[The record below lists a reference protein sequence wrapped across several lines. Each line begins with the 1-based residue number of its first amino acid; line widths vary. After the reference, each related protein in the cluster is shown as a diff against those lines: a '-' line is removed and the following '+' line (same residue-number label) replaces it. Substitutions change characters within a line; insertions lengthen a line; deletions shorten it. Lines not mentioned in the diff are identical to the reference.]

1 MLDVGKGRQE
11 LADGPLAIIV
21 GGLIGL
27 LFGKGI
33 AEKYKQTILQG
44 VALSVILIGW
54 KSALATDQL
63 LIVIISMVAG
73 ATIGEG
79 LNIEGRL
86 ENLGQWLE
94 ARVSAGPGS
103 SLARGFVTTS
113 LVFCVG
119 SMAIVGSLE
128 SGLTGNHQTLF
139 AKSILD
145 GVISIVFASTLGA
158 GVLFSSAAVFLY
170 QGLITLAA
178 VFLKPLL
185 AAATAALQ
193 MTAVGGLLIVAIGLN
208 MLGMVKI
215 RVGNLLPAI
224 FLPLVYHLLRLL
236 LP

>member
-1 MLDVGKGRQE
+1 MLGTIVN
-11 LADGPLAIIV
+11 ALAIIV

-63 LIVIISMVAG
+63 LIVIVSMVAG

-86 ENLGQWLE
+86 EKLGQWLE
-94 ARVSAGPGS
+94 ARVSAGAGG
-103 SLARGFVTTS
+103 SLARGFVTAS

-185 AAATAALQ
+185 AAATVAQ

>member
-1 MLDVGKGRQE
+1 MLGTIVN
-11 LADGPLAIIV
+11 ALAIIV

-33 AEKYKQTILQG
+33 ADKYKQTILQG
-44 VALSVILIGW
+44 VALSVILVGW
-54 KSALATDQL
+54 KSALAADQL
-63 LIVIISMVAG
+63 LIVIVSMVAG

-79 LNIEGRL
+79 LNIEGKL
-86 ENLGQWLE
+86 ERLGQWLE

-103 SLARGFVTTS
+103 SLARGFVTAS

-145 GVISIVFASTLGA
+145 WVISIVFASTMGV

-185 AAATAALQ
+185 AAATVAQ

-224 FLPLVYHLLRLL
+224 FLPLVYHLFRLL

>member
-1 MLDVGKGRQE
+1 MLGTI
-11 LADGPLAIIV
+11 ANALAIIV

-54 KSALATDQL
+54 KSALAADQL

-86 ENLGQWLE
+86 EWLGQWLE

-103 SLARGFVTTS
+103 SLARGFVTAS

-158 GVLFSSAAVFLY
+158 GVLFSSAAVFIY

-185 AAATAALQ
+185 AAATVAQ

-224 FLPLVYHLLRLL
+224 FLPLAYHLLRLL

>member
-1 MLDVGKGRQE
+1 MLGTIVN
-11 LADGPLAIIV
+11 ALAIIV

-33 AEKYKQTILQG
+33 ADKYKQTNLQG
-44 VALSVILIGW
+44 VALSVILVGW
-54 KSALATDQL
+54 KSALAADQL
-63 LIVIISMVAG
+63 LIVIVSMVAG

-79 LNIEGRL
+79 LNIEGKL
-86 ENLGQWLE
+86 ERLGQWLE

-103 SLARGFVTTS
+103 SLARGFVTAS

-145 GVISIVFASTLGA
+145 GVISIVFASTMGV

-185 AAATAALQ
+185 AAATVAQ

-224 FLPLVYHLLRLL
+224 FLPLVYHLFRLL

>member
-1 MLDVGKGRQE
+1 MLGTIVN
-11 LADGPLAIIV
+11 ALAIIA

-54 KSALATDQL
+54 KSALAADQL
-63 LIVIISMVAG
+63 LIVIISMVVG

-86 ENLGQWLE
+86 ERLGQWLE

-103 SLARGFVTTS
+103 SLARGFVTAS

-119 SMAIVGSLE
+119 SMAIVGALE

-145 GVISIVFASTLGA
+145 GVISIVFASTMGA

-185 AAATAALQ
+185 AAATVAQ

>member
-1 MLDVGKGRQE
+1 MLGTI
-11 LADGPLAIIV
+11 ANALAIIV

-44 VALSVILIGW
+44 VALSVILVGW
-54 KSALATDQL
+54 KSALAADQL
-63 LIVIISMVAG
+63 LIVIVSMVAG

-86 ENLGQWLE
+86 ERLGQWLE

-103 SLARGFVTTS
+103 SLARGFVTAS

-145 GVISIVFASTLGA
+145 GVISIVFASTMGA

-185 AAATAALQ
+185 AAATVAQ

>member
-1 MLDVGKGRQE
+1 MLGTI
-11 LADGPLAIIV
+11 ANALAIIV

-86 ENLGQWLE
+86 ERLGQWLE

-103 SLARGFVTTS
+103 SLARGFVTAS

-145 GVISIVFASTLGA
+145 GVISIVFASTMGA

-185 AAATAALQ
+185 AAATVAQ

>member
-1 MLDVGKGRQE
+1 MLGTIVN
-11 LADGPLAIIV
+11 ALAIIV

-33 AEKYKQTILQG
+33 ADKYKQTILQG
-44 VALSVILIGW
+44 VALSVILVGW
-54 KSALATDQL
+54 KSALAADQL
-63 LIVIISMVAG
+63 LIVIVSMVAG

-86 ENLGQWLE
+86 ERLGQWLE

-103 SLARGFVTTS
+103 SLARGFVTAS

-145 GVISIVFASTLGA
+145 GVISIVFASTMGA

-185 AAATAALQ
+185 AAATVAQ

-208 MLGMVKI
+208 MLGMVTI

-224 FLPLVYHLLRLL
+224 FLPLVYHLFRLL

>member
-1 MLDVGKGRQE
+1 MLGTI
-11 LADGPLAIIV
+11 ANALAIIV

-86 ENLGQWLE
+86 EKLGQWLE

-103 SLARGFVTTS
+103 SLARGFVTAS

-145 GVISIVFASTLGA
+145 GVISIVFASTMGA

-185 AAATAALQ
+185 AAATVAQ

>member
-1 MLDVGKGRQE
+1 MLGTIVN
-11 LADGPLAIIV
+11 ALAIIV

-33 AEKYKQTILQG
+33 ADKYKQTILQG
-44 VALSVILIGW
+44 VALSVILVGW
-54 KSALATDQL
+54 KSALAADQL
-63 LIVIISMVAG
+63 LIVIVSMVAG

-86 ENLGQWLE
+86 ERLGQWLE
-94 ARVSAGPGS
+94 ARVSADPGS
-103 SLARGFVTTS
+103 SLARGFVTAS

-145 GVISIVFASTLGA
+145 GVISIVFASTMGA

-185 AAATAALQ
+185 AAATVAQ

-208 MLGMVKI
+208 MLGMVTI

-224 FLPLVYHLLRLL
+224 FLPLVFHLFRLL

>member
-1 MLDVGKGRQE
+1 MLGTIVN
-11 LADGPLAIIV
+11 ALAIIV

-44 VALSVILIGW
+44 VALSVILVGW

-63 LIVIISMVAG
+63 LIVIVSMVAG

-86 ENLGQWLE
+86 ERLGQWLE
-94 ARVSAGPGS
+94 ARVSAGAGGG
-103 SLARGFVTTS
+103 LARGFVTAS

-185 AAATAALQ
+185 AAATVAQ

-224 FLPLVYHLLRLL
+224 FLPLVYHLLRPL

>member
-1 MLDVGKGRQE
+1 MLGTI
-11 LADGPLAIIV
+11 ANALAIIV

-63 LIVIISMVAG
+63 LIVIVSMVAG

-86 ENLGQWLE
+86 EKLGQWLE

-103 SLARGFVTTS
+103 SLARGFVTAS

-145 GVISIVFASTLGA
+145 GVISIVFASTMGA

-185 AAATAALQ
+185 AAATVAQ

>member
-1 MLDVGKGRQE
+1 MLGTIVN
-11 LADGPLAIIV
+11 ALAIIV

-33 AEKYKQTILQG
+33 ADKYKQTILQG
-44 VALSVILIGW
+44 VALSVILVGW
-54 KSALATDQL
+54 KSALAADQL
-63 LIVIISMVAG
+63 LIVIVSMVAG

-86 ENLGQWLE
+86 ERLGLWLE

-103 SLARGFVTTS
+103 SLARGFVTAS

-145 GVISIVFASTLGA
+145 GVISIVFASTMGV

-185 AAATAALQ
+185 AAATVAQ

-224 FLPLVYHLLRLL
+224 FLPLVYHLFRLL

>member
-1 MLDVGKGRQE
+1 MLGTIVN
-11 LADGPLAIIV
+11 ALAIIV

-63 LIVIISMVAG
+63 LIVIVSMVAG

-86 ENLGQWLE
+86 EKLGQWLE
-94 ARVSAGPGS
+94 ARVSAGAGG
-103 SLARGFVTTS
+103 SLARGFVTAS

-145 GVISIVFASTLGA
+145 GVISIVFASTMGA

-185 AAATAALQ
+185 AAATVAQ

>member
-1 MLDVGKGRQE
+1 MLGTIVN
-11 LADGPLAIIV
+11 ALAIIV

-33 AEKYKQTILQG
+33 ADKYKQTILQG
-44 VALSVILIGW
+44 VALSVILVGW
-54 KSALATDQL
+54 KSALAADQL
-63 LIVIISMVAG
+63 LIVIVSMVAG

-86 ENLGQWLE
+86 ERLGQWLE

-103 SLARGFVTTS
+103 SLARGFVTAS

-145 GVISIVFASTLGA
+145 GVISIVFASTMGA

-185 AAATAALQ
+185 AAATVAQ

-208 MLGMVKI
+208 MLGMVTI

-224 FLPLVYHLLRLL
+224 FLPLVFHLFRLL

>member
-1 MLDVGKGRQE
+1 MLGTIVN
-11 LADGPLAIIV
+11 ALAIIA

-54 KSALATDQL
+54 KSALAADQL
-63 LIVIISMVAG
+63 LIVIISMVVG

-86 ENLGQWLE
+86 ERLGQWLE

-103 SLARGFVTTS
+103 SLARGFVTAS

-119 SMAIVGSLE
+119 SMAIVGALE

-185 AAATAALQ
+185 AAATVAQ

>member
-1 MLDVGKGRQE
+1 MLGTIVN
-11 LADGPLAIIV
+11 ALAIIV

-54 KSALATDQL
+54 KSALAADQL

-86 ENLGQWLE
+86 EKLGQWLE

-103 SLARGFVTTS
+103 SLARGFVTAS

-145 GVISIVFASTLGA
+145 GVISIVFASTMGA

-185 AAATAALQ
+185 AAATVAQ